1 MHDSRI
7 LLCEKRECSLKDE
20 LKKGY
25 KPEIEHDNHKKAK
38 TQKKEKTKVLV
49 PFQLSL
55 QVLI

>member
-1 MHDSRI
+1 MY
-7 LLCEKRECSLKDE
+7 SLKKK

-25 KPEIEHDNHKKAK
+25 KPEMEQENHYKKSK